1 MPCKGL
7 LFIGLVVPFLLALAT
22 AQLPGELPLGQPEQ
36 GQPMQPQSY
45 QPTYNKDY
53 TPRYNPLYTGQQ
65 TGPDTT
71 QFDNPLLDQ
80 RNPNAY
86 NPNAYNTYGNRGLG
100 SGSVDLGG
108 NVGGPGN
115 SLGGGL
121 GGIGPQY
128 DPFNRNNVGTT
139 GASYRDIFSDEDN
152 FCPEYWVSYRQTCYR
167 FIRSPKRN
175 WAEAKKICKAYN
187 ADLINVDNVEKHAFI
202 LKNLILQN
210 HRQNRFFISARQ
222 TGPQNWVNN
231 DNTQLVQIEDS
242 FSFDDEIPWENEDLH
257 DNRFLVQNDLNNQ
270 NLNNPNQFYNPLPGN
285 VNQRNQ
291 NNIRGFIGPNQPY
304 GENGYARDRVV
315 YAYSKKRDR
324 WMFMPAYEIELNL
337 FICESKVLYSPDN
350 VNIKLDDKRPYHYG
364 LEIRDMERI
373 PRGPYFVKQPNDTI
387 FDVNKNRVINDVT
400 LSCLAGGF
408 PTPSYLWY
416 REVYVNDT
424 LEYQKIDPLKEDRY
438 TISGGNLVIYE
449 PKQALDQGAYHCVA
463 ENKFG
468 RVRSESAHLNFG
480 FIMEFNLKR
489 SGETSEMNWGKSI
502 FCDPPQHYPDVRYYW
517 SRNYFPN
524 FVDED
529 QRVFVSRD
537 GALYFSFIETVDR
550 ANYSCTVQTLVSDTG
565 RNGPFF
571 PLRVTPNSNY
581 QALIF
586 ANTFPKVF
594 PEAPVAGDDI
604 HLECMAFGYPIP
616 SYNWTR
622 QGQHLQRNSYVTN
635 YGRVLVIQNATTN
648 DNGEYTCTITNPHK
662 TLVKSIHLNIQMRPE
677 FTIPLKDMI
686 KDYNSDVTFICEA
699 FAIPDANYT
708 WYKNAE
714 RLDPLSINR
723 DRYIIQDNVLTIKFL
738 EKDKDEGMYQCGAQN
753 QLKTSFSS
761 AQLRVLSM
769 KPSFKKHPLEAEV
782 YAVYNGNTTIV
793 CNPEAAPRPKFQW
806 KKDGQLLG
814 SGGHRRILPSGTLTI
829 APTSRDDEGIY
840 TCIATNQAGT
850 DESHARVIVLQE
862 IRFIQT
868 PPQRI
873 VTKEHD
879 LIYLHCEA
887 AFDQLLDIAYV
898 WKHNGEVLKNNHDG
912 TGRIVVEWNS
922 LTVHNTTMRDA
933 GDYECVVKSAVNEIN
948 SKTSVVIEGAP
959 GAPGGVQVI
968 QISKTKAIIEW
979 VDGSNNGRPI
989 RYYNILGR
997 TNWNRTWVNVS
1008 THVQAREVDRYTSRQ
1023 QAEVTNLTPWS
1034 AYEFSVTAVNDLGI
1048 GIPSAPSPI
1057 YSTYEDKPY
1066 IAPRNVGG
1074 GGGKIGDLTIT
1085 WDPLL
1090 PQEQH
1095 SHGIHYKVFWK
1106 LKGALEWASDE
1117 INKQDHTGVAVVNI
1131 PLNNYYTEYEVKVQ
1145 AINSIGK
1152 GPESPIAV
1160 IHSAEDMPQVA
1171 PQKPIALAFNS
1182 TCFNVTWQ
1190 PIDMSRENIRGKLI
1204 GHRLKY
1210 WKTTHQEEDSVYYLS
1225 RTTRNWALIVGLQP
1239 DTYYFV
1245 KVMAYNAAGEGPE
1258 SERFEGKSQKT
1269 PKRTTNYLSLFFFI
1283 ERTYRKAPQKP
1294 PSSVHVYG
1302 INPSTVRVVWRYV
1315 SPSQDEE
1322 PIEGY
1327 KVRIWETDQN
1337 MITANNTIV
1346 PIGEKLESYINTLTP
1361 GKSYNMRVLAYSN
1374 GGDGRMS
1381 SPTLRFQMG
1390 KTTRNAANTR
1400 HGHNINTALI
1410 LSTLLFISTF
1420 FYTQH

>member
-1 MPCKGL
+1 MLAKCGIL
-7 LFIGLVVPFLLALAT
+7 AGILVLNLVCQTTP
-22 AQLPGELPLGQPEQ
+22 QSPGDLSDPDPQSGQ
-36 GQPMQPQSY
+36 QPQNY
-45 QPTYNKDY
+45 QPSYNKDY
-53 TPRYNPLYTGQQ
+53 SPRYNPLYTGQQ
-65 TGPDTT
+65 SADPN
-71 QFDNPLLDQ
+71 QFDNTLLDGQ
-80 RNPNAY
+80 SPS
-86 NPNAYNTYGNRGLG
+86 TYKGYYDGRAGG
-100 SGSVDLGG
+100 VSLGG
-108 NVGGPGN
+108 NVVAPGN
-115 SLGGGL
+115 NLGGL
-121 GGIGPQY
+121 GPQY
-128 DPFNRNNVGTT
+128 DPFNRNSIGSAGV
-139 GASYRDIFSDEDN
+139 SYRDAFTDEDN
-152 FCPEYWVSYRQTCYR
+152 FCPEHWVSFRQTCYR

-187 ADLINVDNVEKHAFI
+187 ADLINVDNVEKHSFI

-210 HRQNRFFISARQ
+210 QRQNRFFISARQ
-222 TGPQNWVNN
+222 TGPLNWVND
-231 DNTQLVQIEDS
+231 DNTQLVQIDDS
-242 FSFDDEIPWENEDLH
+242 FSMDEQVPFENEDLH
-257 DNRFLVQNDLNNQ
+257 DNRFLVQNDLSNQ
-270 NLNNPNQFYNPLPGN
+270 NINNPNQFYNLPSGT

-291 NNIRGFIGPNQPY
+291 NNLRGFIGPNQPY
-304 GENGYARDRVV
+304 GDNRYVRDRVV
-315 YAYSKKRDR
+315 YAFSKKRDR

-337 FICESKVLYSPDN
+337 FICEAKVLYSSDN

-364 LEIRDMERI
+364 LDINDMERI
-373 PRGPYFVKQPNDTI
+373 PRGPYFVKQPNDTT
-387 FDVNKNRVINDVT
+387 FDVNKNRLINDVT
-400 LSCLAGGF
+400 LSCLASGY
-408 PTPSYLWY
+408 PTPSYTWY
-416 REVYVNDT
+416 REVYIDDR
-424 LEYQKIDPLKEDRY
+424 LEYQKIDPLVQDRF
-438 TISGGNLVIYE
+438 TISGGNLIIYE

-468 RVRSESAHLNFG
+468 RIRSESAHLNFG

-489 SGETSEMNWGKSI
+489 SAETSEMNWGKSI

-517 SRNYFPN
+517 ARDYFPN
-524 FVDED
+524 FVEED

-594 PEAPVAGDDI
+594 PEAPVAGDEI
-604 HLECMAFGYPIP
+604 RLECMAFGYPIP

-622 QGQHLQRNSYVTN
+622 PGLPLQRNAYTIN
-635 YGRVLVIQNATTN
+635 YGRVLIIQNATTN
-648 DNGEYTCTITNPHK
+648 DNGEYSCTITNPRK
-662 TLVKSIHLNIQMRPE
+662 TLMKSIYINIQMRPQ

-699 FAIPDANYT
+699 FAMPDANYT

-714 RLDPLSINR
+714 RLDPATINR
-723 DRYIIQDNVLTIKFL
+723 DRFIIQDNVLTIKFL
-738 EKDKDEGMYQCGAQN
+738 EKDKDDAMYQCGAQN

-769 KPSFKKHPLEAEV
+769 KPSFKKHPLESEV

-793 CNPEAAPRPKFQW
+793 CDPEAAPRPKFQW
-806 KKDGQLLG
+806 KKDGQVIG

-840 TCIATNQAGT
+840 TCIASNQAGT

-862 IRFIQT
+862 IRFIET

-873 VTKEHD
+873 VSKEHD
-879 LIYLHCEA
+879 LIFLHCEA
-887 AFDQLLDIAYV
+887 AFDELLDIAYV
-898 WKHNGEVLKNNHDG
+898 WKHNGEILKNNHDG
-912 TGRIVVEWNS
+912 TGRIIIDWNR
-922 LTVHNTTMRDA
+922 LTVHNTSMRDA
-933 GDYECVVKSAVNEIN
+933 GDYECVVKSAVNEIS
-948 SKTSVVIEGAP
+948 SKTSVSIEGAP

-979 VDGSNNGRPI
+979 VDGSNNGRAI

-1008 THVQAREVDRYTSRQ
+1008 THVKAREVDRYTSRQ
-1023 QAEVTNLTPWS
+1023 QAEVVNLTPWS

-1048 GIPSAPSPI
+1048 GTPSAPSPI

-1066 IAPRNVGG
+1066 IAPKNVGG

-1106 LKGALEWASDE
+1106 LKGAIEWASDE
-1117 INKQDHTGVAVVNI
+1117 IRKQDHMGVAVVNI

-1145 AINSIGK
+1145 AINSVGK
-1152 GPESPIAV
+1152 GPESEITV

-1171 PQKPIALAFNS
+1171 PQKPIALAYNS
-1182 TCFNVTWQ
+1182 TCFNVTWK

-1258 SERFEGKSQKT
+1258 SERFE
-1269 PKRTTNYLSLFFFI
+1269 

-1322 PIEGY
+1322 PVEGY

-1346 PIGEKLESYINTLTP
+1346 PIGQKLESYINNLTP

-1390 KTTRNAANTR
+1390 KTTRNGANTR
-1400 HGHNINTALI
+1400 HGHNVNTVLI
-1410 LSTLLFISTF
+1410 LSTLLLISTF
-1420 FYTQH
+1420 FYTSH

>member
-1 MPCKGL
+1 MSLRGGL
-7 LFIGLVVPFLLALAT
+7 LAGLFLRLLVLAT
-22 AQLPGELPLGQPEQ
+22 AQLPGDLPNGQLEQ
-36 GQPMQPQSY
+36 GQPMQPQPY
-45 QPTYNKDY
+45 QPSYNKDY
-53 TPRYNPLYTGQQ
+53 SPRYNPLYTGQQ
-65 TGPDTT
+65 QNPDTT
-71 QFDNPLLDQ
+71 QYDNPLLDKQ
-80 RNPNAY
+80 NPNS
-86 NPNAYNTYGNRGLG
+86 YNTYYDGNRQMGAGGGVGGIGGQGGLG
-100 SGSVDLGG
+100 GS
-108 NVGGPGN
+108 NIGGPGS
-115 SLGGGL
+115 SLGGGGL
-121 GGIGPQY
+121 GGLGPQY
-128 DPFNRNNVGTT
+128 DPFNRNSVGA
-139 GASYRDIFSDEDN
+139 GGVSYRDMYSDEDN
-152 FCPEYWVSYRQTCYR
+152 FCPEHWVSFRQTCYR

-187 ADLINVDNVEKHAFI
+187 ADLLNVDNLEKHAFI

-222 TGPQNWVNN
+222 TGPQNWVND

-242 FSFDDEIPWENEDLH
+242 FAFDEEQPWENEDLH
-257 DNRFLVQNDLNNQ
+257 DNRFLVQNDLNNRNR
-270 NLNNPNQFYNPLPGN
+270 NLNPNNPNQFYNAVPGN

-291 NNIRGFIGPNQPY
+291 NNLRGFIGPNQPY
-304 GENGYARDRVV
+304 GDYGYARDRVV

-337 FICESKVLYSPDN
+337 FICESRVLYTPDN

-364 LEIRDMERI
+364 LDIRDMERI
-373 PRGPYFVKQPNDTI
+373 PRGPYFVKQPNDTT
-387 FDVNKNRVINDVT
+387 FDVNKNRLINDVT

-408 PTPSYLWY
+408 PTPSYYWY

-424 LEYQKIDPLKEDRY
+424 LEYQKIDPLAQDRY
-438 TISGGNLVIYE
+438 TISGGNLIIYE

-468 RVRSESAHLNFG
+468 RIRSESAHLNFG

-489 SGETSEMNWGKSI
+489 SAETSEMNWGKSI
-502 FCDPPQHYPDVRYYW
+502 FCDPPQHYPDIRYYW
-517 SRNYFPN
+517 ARDYFPN
-524 FVDED
+524 FVEED

-594 PEAPVAGDDI
+594 PEAPVAGSEI
-604 HLECMAFGYPIP
+604 RLECVAFGYPIP

-622 QGQHLQRNSYVTN
+622 KGLPLQRNAYTAN
-635 YGRVLVIQNATTN
+635 YGRVLIIQNATTN
-648 DNGEYTCTITNPHK
+648 DNGEYSCTISNPRK
-662 TLVKSIHLNIQMRPE
+662 TLEKSIYINIQMRPE

-714 RLDPLSINR
+714 RLDPLTINR
-723 DRYIIQDNVLTIKFL
+723 DRYVIQDNVLTIKFL
-738 EKDKDEGMYQCGAQN
+738 EREKDEGMYQCGAQN

-769 KPSFKKHPLEAEV
+769 KPSFKKHPLESEI

-793 CNPEAAPRPKFQW
+793 CDPEAAPRPKFQW

-814 SGGHRRILPSGTLTI
+814 SGGHRRILPSGTLI
-829 APTSRDDEGIY
+829 ISPTSRDDEGMY
-840 TCIATNQAGT
+840 TCSASNQAGT

-873 VTKEHD
+873 VSKEHD

-887 AFDQLLDIAYV
+887 AYDELLDIAYV
-898 WKHNGEVLKNNHDG
+898 WKHNGEILKNNHDG
-912 TGRIVVEWNS
+912 TERIIVDWNR

-933 GDYECVVKSAVNEIN
+933 GDYECVVKSAVNEIS

-979 VDGSNNGRPI
+979 VDGANNGRPI

-1048 GIPSAPSPI
+1048 GTPSAPSPI

-1066 IAPRNVGG
+1066 IAPRRVGG

-1090 PQEQH
+1090 PEEQH
-1095 SHGIHYKVFWK
+1095 SHGIRYKVFWK

-1117 INKQDHTGVAVVNI
+1117 IKKQNMGVAVVNI

-1152 GPESPIAV
+1152 GPESEVAI

-1171 PQKPIALAFNS
+1171 PQKPFALAFNS

-1190 PIDMSRENIRGKLI
+1190 PIDMSRESIRGKLI

-1258 SERFEGKSQKT
+1258 SERFE
-1269 PKRTTNYLSLFFFI
+1269 

-1346 PIGEKLESYINTLTP
+1346 QVGQKLESYINTLTP
-1361 GKSYNMRVLAYSN
+1361 GKSYNMRVLAFSN

-1390 KTTRNAANTR
+1390 KTTRNAAIR
-1400 HGHNINTALI
+1400 HHGHNINTALVM
-1410 LSTLLFISTF
+1410 SVLLFITTF
-1420 FYTQH
+1420 FYTNH

>member
-1 MPCKGL
+1 MSQRSSSSRSSSFAVCCL
-7 LFIGLVVPFLLALAT
+7 LQLLSLLAT
-22 AQLPGELPLGQPEQ
+22 SEAQLPNELQLQQ
-36 GQPMQPQSY
+36 QQQQAQQPQTY
-45 QPTYNKDY
+45 QPSYNKDY
-53 TPRYNPLYTGQQ
+53 SPRYNPQYTGQQ
-65 TGPDTT
+65 QQPNPDTT
-71 QFDNPLLDQ
+71 QYENPMLDFGNQ
-80 RNPNAY
+80 PVGGNLNPNNGY
-86 NPNAYNTYGNRGLG
+86 NGYNNYDTNRQL
-100 SGSVDLGG
+100 LGG
-108 NVGGPGN
+108 GSTIGGPG
-115 SLGGGL
+115 SLGGGNL
-121 GGIGPQY
+121 GPQY
-128 DPFNRNNVGTT
+128 DPFNRNSITSTSSGL
-139 GASYRDIFSDEDN
+139 GYRDMFTDEDN
-152 FCPEYWVSYRQTCYR
+152 FCPEHWISYRQTCYR
-167 FIRSPKRN
+167 FVRSPKRN
-175 WAEAKKICKAYN
+175 WAEAKKICKAYT

-210 HRQNRFFISARQ
+210 QRQNRFFISARQ
-222 TGPQNWVNN
+222 TGPQNWVND

-242 FSFDDEIPWENEDLH
+242 FAFDEQQALENEDLN
-257 DNRFLVQNDLNNQ
+257 DNRFLVENDPNNR
-270 NLNNPNQFYNPLPGN
+270 NFNNPNQYYNTMTGTTN

-291 NNIRGFIGPNQPY
+291 NNLRGFFGPNQPY
-304 GENGYARDRVV
+304 GDNGYVRDRVV

-324 WMFMPAYEIELNL
+324 WMFMPAYEIETNL
-337 FICESKVLYSPDN
+337 FICESKVLYNPDN
-350 VNIKLDDKRPYHYG
+350 VNTKLDDKRPYHYG
-364 LEIRDMERI
+364 LDIRDLERI

-387 FDVNKNRVINDVT
+387 YDVSKHRLIDDIS

-408 PTPSYLWY
+408 PTPTYEWY

-424 LEYQKIDPLKEDRY
+424 LEYHRINPLTQDRY
-438 TISGGNLVIYE
+438 TISGGNLIIYR
-449 PKQALDQGAYHCVA
+449 PTQAQDQGAYHCVA

-468 RVRSESAHLNFG
+468 RIRSESAILNFG

-489 SGETSEMNWGKSI
+489 SSETSEMNWGKSI
-502 FCDPPQHYPDVRYYW
+502 FCDPPQHYPAVKYYW
-517 SRNYFPN
+517 ARDYFPN
-524 FVDED
+524 FVEED
-529 QRVFVSRD
+529 QRVFVSND
-537 GALYFSFIETVDR
+537 GALYFSFIEIVDR
-550 ANYSCTVQTLVSDTG
+550 ANYSCTVQTFVSDNG

-571 PLRVTPNSNY
+571 ALRVTPNSNY

-586 ANTFPKVF
+586 ANSFPKVF
-594 PEAPVAGDDI
+594 PEAPVAGEEI
-604 HLECMAFGYPIP
+604 RLECMAFGYPIP

-622 QGQHLQRNSYVTN
+622 QGMPLQRNAFTTS
-635 YGRVLVIQNATTN
+635 YGRVLIIKNATTN
-648 DNGEYTCTITNPHK
+648 DNGEYTCSISNPRK
-662 TLVKSIHLNIQMRPE
+662 TLSKSIFINIQMKPE

-714 RLDPLSINR
+714 RLDPLTVNR
-723 DRYIIQDNVLTIKFL
+723 DRYIIQDNMLTIKFL

-769 KPSFKKHPLEAEV
+769 KPSFKKHPLESEI
-782 YAVYNGNTTIV
+782 YGVYNGNTTIV

-814 SGGHRRILPSGTLTI
+814 SGGHRRILPSGTLII

-840 TCIATNQAGT
+840 SCIASNQAGQ

-873 VTKEHD
+873 VTREHD

-887 AFDQLLDIAYV
+887 AYDELLDIAYV
-898 WKHNGEVLKNNHDG
+898 WKHNGEILRDNHDG
-912 TGRIVVEWNS
+912 TTRITVNWNS
-922 LTVHNTTMRDA
+922 LTVQNTTMRDA
-933 GDYECVVKSAVNEIN
+933 GDYECVVQSAVNEI
-948 SKTSVVIEGAP
+948 STKTNVVIEGAP

-968 QISKTKAIIEW
+968 EIGKTKAIIEW
-979 VDGSNNGRPI
+979 VDGVNNGRPI

-1034 AYEFSVTAVNDLGI
+1034 SYEFSVTAVNDLGI
-1048 GIPSAPSPI
+1048 GTPSSPSPI
-1057 YSTYEDKPY
+1057 YSTYDDRPY
-1066 IAPRNVGG
+1066 IAPRRVGG

-1095 SHGIHYKVFWK
+1095 GHGIHYKVFWK
-1106 LKGALEWASDE
+1106 LKGALEWATDL
-1117 INKQDHTGVAVVNI
+1117 IKKHDNVGIAVVNI

-1145 AINSIGK
+1145 AINDVGK
-1152 GPESPIAV
+1152 GPESEVVV

-1171 PQKPIALAFNS
+1171 PQKPFALAYNS
-1182 TCFNVTWQ
+1182 TCFNVSWS

-1210 WKTTHQEEDSVYYLS
+1210 WKTTHQEEDAVYYLS

-1258 SERFEGKSQKT
+1258 SERFE
-1269 PKRTTNYLSLFFFI
+1269 

-1302 INPSTVRVVWRYV
+1302 INPSTIRVVWRYV
-1315 SPSQDEE
+1315 SPAQDEE

-1346 PIGEKLESYINTLTP
+1346 PIGQKLESYINTLTP
-1361 GKSYNMRVLAYSN
+1361 GKSYNMRVLAFSN

-1410 LSTLLFISTF
+1410 LSVLLFITTF
-1420 FYTQH
+1420 FYNNAN